1 MPKFAIKDGIVQ
13 PVQEA
18 GERPSELAELLALG
32 PQAEQPTRRRT
43 FLRFHK
49 RQPERRIVENYH
61 LGPVPKDEEPEVG
74 VCKTWVNGQQS

>member
-1 MPKFAIKDGIVQ
+1 MALDLPDWATG
-13 PVQEA
+13 PV
-18 GERPSELAELLALG
+18 PVSSG
-32 PQAEQPTRRRT
+32 PVWPAEQPKRRRT

-74 VCKTWVNGQQS
+74 VCKIWVNGQQS